1 MLTLTLLLL
10 NAAPRCLVE
19 KPASANLPDAVL
31 VGKRFAVTWYEPV
44 PNGSLEQKV
53 MLLEPEGE
61 LVGASAREGTPSDG
75 ASSVMGRL
83 AFNGTKLGLAW
94 MDDGS
99 KQRTATFRTLDATG
113 AASTPPVAL
122 TREFLPHGDQVAIAW
137 NAKVEA
143 WGAVFTGTL
152 PTTSPGNVTHHQYFV
167 SFRGEPGAPVR
178 LDEGES
184 VSGVGHNL
192 ALVPKG
198 ACFVTAWT
206 TYPAA
211 LTVLGEVCDGK
222 VRRQTVSERPGKSPM
237 LVNVAV
243 GGDEVLVTWV
253 DDVPP
258 PPLKAPSP
266 GPGGGAPSSPMNM
279 PPPPGREA
287 DVFFAL
293 LDAKGVVKARGS
305 LPVTGIAQSPV
316 ARFDGTRWWV
326 VWPERRG
333 HTEAVLAAKLT
344 REGKLDGE
352 LVTVGSGWDGPVW
365 VSLAASGATTS
376 ALISHPSDAPC
387 VVSWAR
393 LPAR

>member
-1 MLTLTLLLL
+1 
-10 NAAPRCLVE
+10 VE

-31 VGKRFAVTWYEPV
+31 AGKRFVVTWYAPV

-99 KQRTATFRTLDATG
+99 KERTAMFRTLDATG
-113 AASTPPVAL
+113 APSTSPVAL
-122 TREFLPHGDQVAIAW
+122 SRDFLPHGDQVAIAW
-137 NAKVEA
+137 NAKTEA

-152 PTTSPGNVTHHQYFV
+152 PTKTPGNVTHHHYFV

-178 LDEGES
+178 LDEDES
-184 VSGVGHNL
+184 VSGGHNL

-198 ACFVTAWT
+198 SCFVTAWT
-206 TYPAA
+206 AHPTS

-237 LVNVAV
+237 LANVAV

-258 PPLKAPSP
+258 PNPVK
-266 GPGGGAPSSPMNM
+266 
-279 PPPPGREA
+279 PGREA

-305 LPVTGIAQSPV
+305 LPVTGVAQSPV
-316 ARFDGTRWWV
+316 ARFDGTKWSV
-326 VWPERRG
+326 VWPERRDNA
-333 HTEAVLAAKLT
+333 EAVLAAKLT
-344 REGKLDGE
+344 REGKVDGE
-352 LVTVGSGWDGPVW
+352 LLTVGTGWAGPVW
-365 VSLAASGATTS
+365 VSLAASGAATN
-376 ALISHPSDAPC
+376 ALISN
-387 VVSWAR
+387 R
-393 LPAR
+393 

>member
-1 MLTLTLLLL
+1 VLTLTLLVL

-19 KPASANLPDAVL
+19 KPASANLPNAVL
-31 VGKRFAVTWYEPV
+31 VGKRFVVTWYEPV
-44 PNGSLEQKV
+44 PGGSLEQKV

-61 LVGASAREGTPSDG
+61 LVGSSAREGTPSDG

-113 AASTPPVAL
+113 AVSTPPVAL

-152 PTTSPGNVTHHQYFV
+152 PTKAAGNVTHHQYFV

-184 VSGVGHNL
+184 VSVGHNL

-198 ACFVTAWT
+198 ACFLTGWA
-206 TYPAA
+206 TYPTA

-237 LVNVAV
+237 LVNVAA

-258 PPLKAPSP
+258 PPAKARASNVP
-266 GPGGGAPSSPMNM
+266 A
-279 PPPPGREA
+279 PPGREA

-293 LDAKGVVKARGS
+293 LDAKGVVRARGS
-305 LPVTGIAQSPV
+305 LPVTGVAQSPV
-316 ARFDGTRWWV
+316 ARFDGTKWWV
-326 VWPERRG
+326 VWPERRD

-344 REGKLDGE
+344 REGKVDGE
-352 LVTVGSGWDGPVW
+352 LLTVGTGWDGPVW
-365 VSLAASGATTS
+365 VSLAASGATTN

-387 VVSWAR
+387 VVSWAP
-393 LPAR
+393 LPAK